1 MKLYL
6 QFYGN
11 DVILNIDILLRQKNK
26 KNQEGHNYG

>member
-11 DVILNIDILLRQKNK
+11 DVILNIDILLRQKI